1 MNQILRTR
9 LVLTLTVALLVW
21 GRDSVSA
28 QNESPVWTRLR
39 LQQASRVVV
48 VQGTEHRI
56 WVDGKEL
63 SPKTKESTTGSN
75 DAVLDGE
82 WLQISLLT
90 AKEIRIQQPRL
101 LELQLKGAVSL
112 QSQGTLRE
120 DLLRVGLS
128 GVGQVALDLE
138 VGEMLA
144 DLNGVGRM
152 EFHGQADR
160 IRLEINGPG
169 LVEARQL
176 KVRKAQVFIDGLGL
190 CRLDVSDTLLAD
202 ISGGGSIRY
211 RKEPPTLLNR
221 INGLGSVAA
230 WDYEEGGGPTRADGA
245 KGDFWSGRAV
255 KEPKIPA
262 FELGFA
268 HWMHRGRYA
277 GAPATDPELRL
288 EPEKSLFMQWWTP
301 LRFQEPLLGVQKNG
315 TVSSKGS
322 LWIRGGMVLHYHN
335 LRLEDNLMLTKNNGR
350 LSVMTLDSNTGTSFG
365 RSNFENMH
373 LMFPVGFSF
382 VQGSRPTKGWHAGI
396 MAMPGLRLWSR
407 TLNRYRDP
415 GGQVLLYRTG
425 NFYQNPFSLS
435 IRSEIG
441 KGNWRFFG
449 QYSIYSMFRGGLGP
463 DLNRLDWGITL
474 WGY

>member
-48 VQGTEHRI
+48 VQGSEHRL

-277 GAPATDPELRL
+277 GAPATDPALRL
-288 EPEKSLFMQWWTP
+288 EPEKSLFIQWWTP

>member
-28 QNESPVWTRLR
+28 QNESLVWTRLR

-48 VQGTEHRI
+48 VQGTEHRL
-56 WVDGKEL
+56 WVDGKEV

-82 WLQISLLT
+82 WLHISLLT

-101 LELQLKGAVSL
+101 LELQLKGAVSV
-112 QSQGTLRE
+112 QSQGMLRE

-190 CRLDVSDTLLAD
+190 C
-202 ISGGGSIRY
+202 
-211 RKEPPTLLNR
+211 
-221 INGLGSVAA
+221 
-230 WDYEEGGGPTRADGA
+230 
-245 KGDFWSGRAV
+245 
-255 KEPKIPA
+255 
-262 FELGFA
+262 
-268 HWMHRGRYA
+268 
-277 GAPATDPELRL
+277 
-288 EPEKSLFMQWWTP
+288 
-301 LRFQEPLLGVQKNG
+301 
-315 TVSSKGS
+315 
-322 LWIRGGMVLHYHN
+322 
-335 LRLEDNLMLTKNNGR
+335 
-350 LSVMTLDSNTGTSFG
+350 
-365 RSNFENMH
+365 
-373 LMFPVGFSF
+373 
-382 VQGSRPTKGWHAGI
+382 
-396 MAMPGLRLWSR
+396 
-407 TLNRYRDP
+407 
-415 GGQVLLYRTG
+415 
-425 NFYQNPFSLS
+425 
-435 IRSEIG
+435 
-441 KGNWRFFG
+441 
-449 QYSIYSMFRGGLGP
+449 
-463 DLNRLDWGITL
+463 
-474 WGY
+474 

>member
-28 QNESPVWTRLR
+28 QNQSPVWTRLR

-48 VQGTEHRI
+48 VQGTEHRL

-101 LELQLKGAVSL
+101 LELQLKGAVSV

-128 GVGQVALDLE
+128 GVGQVALGLE

-255 KEPKIPA
+255 KEPKNPA

-350 LSVMTLDSNTGTSFG
+350 LSVVTLDSNTGTSFG

>member
-1 MNQILRTR
+1 MNQFRSKR
-9 LVLTLTVALLVW
+9 LASSLTVAFFLW
-21 GRDSVSA
+21 GWVSVSA
-28 QNESPVWTRLR
+28 QSENPVWTRLR
-39 LQQASRVVV
+39 LQQASRVVLI
-48 VQGTEHRI
+48 QGQEHRL
-56 WVDGKEL
+56 WVDGKEI
-63 SPKTKESTTGSN
+63 SPKVKEATSGNN

-82 WLQISLLT
+82 WLQVSLLT

-101 LELQLKGAVSL
+101 LELQLKGAVSV

-138 VGEMLA
+138 VGEILA

-152 EFHGQADR
+152 EFNGKVDR

-176 KVRKAQVFIDGLGL
+176 KARKAQVFIDGLGL

-211 RKEPPTLLNR
+211 RKEPTTLINR

-230 WDYEEGGGPTRADGA
+230 WDSEESGGPTRSDWA
-245 KGDFWSGRAV
+245 KGDYWSGRAI

-268 HWMHRGRYA
+268 HWMYRGRYA
-277 GAPATDPELRL
+277 GTPASHPALRL

-315 TVSSKGS
+315 TVSSNGS
-322 LWIRGGMVLHYHN
+322 LWIRGGLVLHYHN
-335 LRLEDNLMLTKNNGR
+335 LRLEDQLMLTKSNGQLTV
-350 LSVMTLDSNTGTSFG
+350 LSLDSNTGTSFG

-373 LMFPVGFSF
+373 LMFPLGFSF

-396 MAMPGLRLWSR
+396 MAIPGLRLWSR
-407 TLNRYRDP
+407 TLNQYRDP

-435 IRSEIG
+435 VRSEIG

-449 QYSIYSMFRGGLGP
+449 QYSFYSMFRGGFGP

>member
-1 MNQILRTR
+1 
-9 LVLTLTVALLVW
+9 
-21 GRDSVSA
+21 
-28 QNESPVWTRLR
+28 
-39 LQQASRVVV
+39 
-48 VQGTEHRI
+48 
-56 WVDGKEL
+56 
-63 SPKTKESTTGSN
+63 
-75 DAVLDGE
+75 
-82 WLQISLLT
+82 
-90 AKEIRIQQPRL
+90 
-101 LELQLKGAVSL
+101 
-112 QSQGTLRE
+112 
-120 DLLRVGLS
+120 
-128 GVGQVALDLE
+128 
-138 VGEMLA
+138 
-144 DLNGVGRM
+144 
-152 EFHGQADR
+152 
-160 IRLEINGPG
+160 
-169 LVEARQL
+169 
-176 KVRKAQVFIDGLGL
+176 
-190 CRLDVSDTLLAD
+190 
-202 ISGGGSIRY
+202 
-211 RKEPPTLLNR
+211 
-221 INGLGSVAA
+221 
-230 WDYEEGGGPTRADGA
+230 
-245 KGDFWSGRAV
+245 GRAV

-262 FELGFA
+262 FEVGFA

-315 TVSSKGS
+315 TVSSNGS

-350 LSVMTLDSNTGTSFG
+350 LSVVTLDSNTGTSFG